1 MPSFFPFLFFL
12 FCFGFFLTHRRTDM
26 KRKQVVSS
34 KKVIFMYHKSKQEG
48 ISSREIQQ
56 KQRSC
61 GSAEKNECKKKKN
74 SLGDAGETRR
84 GRRGDSPQNTN
95 HNETEIWRDK
105 KTKSWTEEKWAAA
118 MFGFPPEYK
127 GLFWWRGVEC
137 RAGLGRRRGG
147 VHLNTFFFNSL
158 CCRRCFVIV
167 VTPSSLLRRTLTRP
181 RSRNTPPRCGAR
193 GSWPRHCR
201 RARV

>member
-1 MPSFFPFLFFL
+1 
-12 FCFGFFLTHRRTDM
+12 M

-61 GSAEKNECKKKKN
+61 GSAEKNECKKKKILSETLERPDEDDVEIPLRTRTTTRQRYDEIKKQKAGQRRSGQQRCLA
-74 SLGDAGETRR
+74 SLQSTKDSSDGEVW
-84 GRRGDSPQNTN
+84 S
-95 HNETEIWRDK
+95 
-105 KTKSWTEEKWAAA
+105 
-118 MFGFPPEYK
+118 
-127 GLFWWRGVEC
+127 
-137 RAGLGRRRGG
+137 AGLVWGGGEEEGG